1 MEIKA
6 ENLKKRTRLDSYI
19 GIVYPTL
26 SRSTVK
32 KLILS
37 KVVKVNGEFTKFNK
51 ILVEGDLITFDEQAL
66 KDYIAQTTITE
77 IEPVKMEL
85 DILFEDDNII
95 VVNKAEGVVVHPSYN
110 HLNDTLMNG
119 LIYHIQNSD
128 SPFSRIRPVNR
139 LDKETSG
146 VILFSKNLESHNF
159 YSRQFKK
166 REVVKEYWAVVKGDF
181 NDELRGQ
188 TFIKISG
195 FIGKSPEGFRYRVA
209 IDSLK
214 NEYAETDIFFQKNL
228 QMGEYEFSQLRVIPH
243 TGRTHQI
250 RVHLASL
257 GYSIVG
263 DTLYNGMPYNRVL
276 LHSHTLRIKN
286 MSGEELVFKAE
297 PKNWFQETDNL

>member
-6 ENLKKRTRLDSYI
+6 ANLRKRTRLDSYI

-37 KVVKVNGEFTKFNK
+37 SVVKVNGVLPKFNK
-51 ILVEGDLITFDEQAL
+51 ILVEGDIIDFDEEAL
-66 KDYIAQTTITE
+66 KEYIKQTSITE
-77 IEPVKMEL
+77 IEPVKLNL
-85 DILFEDDNII
+85 DILFEDEDII
-95 VVNKAEGVVVHPSYN
+95 VLNKDEGVVVHPSYN

-119 LIYHIQNSD
+119 LVYHIQNSGN
-128 SPFSRIRPVNR
+128 PFSRIRPVNR

-146 VILFSKNLESHNF
+146 IILFSKNLESHNF

-166 REVVKEYWAVVKGDF
+166 REVTKEYWAVVKGDF
-181 NDELRGQ
+181 KYELGGRSS
-188 TFIKISG
+188 IKISG

-209 IDSLK
+209 TDSLK

-228 QMGEYEFSQLRVIPH
+228 EKDEYEYSQLRVIPH

-257 GYSIVG
+257 GYPIVG
-263 DTLYNGMPYNRVL
+263 DTLYNGMPYSRVL
-276 LHSHTLRIKN
+276 LHSHTLKIKN
-286 MSGEELVFKAE
+286 QEGNEQVFSAL
-297 PKNWFQETDNL
+297 PKNWFEQKEV